1 MHLIIPDLK
10 KNLKD
15 KASILFQFPYIHESF
30 SHGYERKIVP
40 PWTLFPKCGL
50 IPTFLFAVII
60 FCCWC
65 WAFVWFRLNKYLR
78 KVSLV
83 EQHHQ
88 NKTNVFCS
96 GFMFETVWKKDAL
109 YLNINFHDSSGW
121 FHFYQSQQ
129 SNFLIMKHIWFKYL
143 FHYCDILML
152 SSWILQFL
160 HLRMFR
166 KKN

>member
-1 MHLIIPDLK
+1 MYLIFVHLIIPDLK

-15 KASILFQFPYIHESF
+15 KDSILFQFPYILHESF

-83 EQHHQ
+83 EHHQ
-88 NKTNVFCS
+88 NKTNVFGS
-96 GFMFETVWKKDAL
+96 SFTFEKKMLKITIVWIFTIL
-109 YLNINFHDSSGW
+109 VVGSSFEKRQG
-121 FHFYQSQQ
+121 
-129 SNFLIMKHIWFKYL
+129 NFLIT
-143 FHYCDILML
+143 
-152 SSWILQFL
+152 
-160 HLRMFR
+160 
-166 KKN
+166 

>member
-1 MHLIIPDLK
+1 MKLSPASQTHFSLTTNKKSGKCILLQVQHFKSETPCINTIIFVHLIIPDFK

-83 EQHHQ
+83 EHHQ

-96 GFMFETVWKKDAL
+96 GFMFEK
-109 YLNINFHDSSGW
+109 
-121 FHFYQSQQ
+121 
-129 SNFLIMKHIWFKYL
+129 
-143 FHYCDILML
+143 
-152 SSWILQFL
+152 
-160 HLRMFR
+160 RMR
-166 KKN
+166 YI